1 MKTKA
6 EYNKCLVLDASY
18 MPRSIITT
26 ERAFT
31 IFYKGN
37 AEIVD
42 NHYDYDA
49 EEYIKFKVAN
59 PELELYKPSI
69 IRVKKNMKVDF
80 HKTKLSRENVFKRDN
95 YTCVYCP
102 CDDRKKLTIDHVI
115 PKSRGGKDT
124 WENLVTACFDCNQEK
139 DDLSL
144 EEYGK
149 EIPVPRRPH
158 YLMLLKT
165 ITWIP
170 EEWKVYLLY

>member
-1 MKTKA
+1 MKKQ
-6 EYNKCLVLDASY
+6 EYGKCLVLDASY
-18 MPRSIITT
+18 MPRSILSS

-37 AEIVD
+37 AEIVE
-42 NHYDYDA
+42 NHKD
-49 EEYIKFKVAN
+49 EEGNFIKFNIVN
-59 PELELYKPSI
+59 PDLEIYKPSI

-80 HKTKLSRENVFKRDN
+80 HKTKPSRENIFKRDN
-95 YTCVYCP
+95 FTCVYCP
-102 CDDRKKLTIDHVI
+102 CDDKRKLTIDHVI

-149 EIPVPRRPH
+149 AIPVPRRPH

-165 ITWIP
+165 VTFIP
-170 EEWKVYLLY
+170 DEWKTYLLY